1 MICARQP
8 AGAARRKSLSVVSMA
23 AAMTVSA
30 VAVGCVAGEEVD
42 RAVIGAANDQYF
54 RGPATPAVSPLPS
67 SSAPAA
73 PQAAAPQAAAPQAA
87 APQAM
92 DLEVNESEL
101 AQDEGL
107 AASSVADDEY
117 PPDALTL
124 EQWLAGQEAPSAP

>member
-1 MICARQP
+1 MTCARQP

-30 VAVGCVAGEEVD
+30 LAVGCVAGEEVD

-67 SSAPAA
+67 SSA
-73 PQAAAPQAAAPQAA
+73 AAAPQAA

-101 AQDEGL
+101 AQDEGP

-117 PPDALTL
+117 PPDALTF
-124 EQWLAGQEAPSAP
+124 EQWLAGQVAPSAP

>member
-73 PQAAAPQAAAPQAA
+73 PQAAAPQAAAPQA
-87 APQAM
+87 M